1 MKQSESISKLFENFT
16 KAQSEFKTLPK
27 DKQGYGYKYTD
38 LDTVIS
44 SVRPVLAKYGL
55 GFMQTLTSL
64 ESGKSA
70 ITTRLFS
77 SDGEYLEDT
86 IGLPDVAMAKTNSA
100 QNLGAA
106 ITYMKRYALCAMLGI
121 SSDEDTGA
129 ELQRSASAQ
138 KQNPVPQQSHTNQAK
153 QNTQQQPAG
162 GADTP
167 EQHTE
172 INNLL
177 GAMYQNG
184 APVFTREEIGK
195 IGSWRMSK
203 TADEVITY
211 LKEQIAQRR
220 NTQSKPAQKMAEQ
233 ALQPQLSDS
242 PSFDEMSAIF

>member
-16 KAQSEFKTLPK
+16 KAQAEFKTLPK

-64 ESGKSA
+64 EGGKSA

-121 SSDEDTGA
+121 SSDEDTDA
-129 ELQRSASAQ
+129 EIQRPAPQQ
-138 KQNPVPQQSHTNQAK
+138 KQNQQKTKPQP
-153 QNTQQQPAG
+153 QQPAG

-167 EQHTE
+167 EQHAE

-184 APVFTREEIGK
+184 APIFTREEIGK
-195 IGSWRMSK
+195 IGSWRMTK
-203 TADEVITY
+203 TADEVIKY
-211 LKEQIAQRR
+211 LKEQIAGRR
-220 NTQSKPAQKMAEQ
+220 SSQQKPATAEQ
-233 ALQPQLSDS
+233 ALQPDLSDN
-242 PSFDEMSAIF
+242 PGFDEMSALF

>member
-1 MKQSESISKLFENFT
+1 MKQSESIAKLFENFT
-16 KAQSEFKTLPK
+16 KAQAEFKTLPK

-44 SVRPVLAKYGL
+44 SVRPVLAKYSL

-121 SSDEDTGA
+121 SSDEDTDA
-129 ELQRSASAQ
+129 EIQRPAQ
-138 KQNPVPQQSHTNQAK
+138 KQTPAPQQK
-153 QNTQQQPAG
+153 QNQPKAKPQPQQPAG

-167 EQHTE
+167 EQHAE

-184 APVFTREEIGK
+184 APIFTREEIGK
-195 IGSWRMSK
+195 IGSWRMAK
-203 TADEVITY
+203 TADEVIKY

-220 NTQSKPAQKMAEQ
+220 SSQQKPATAGQ
-233 ALQPQLSDS
+233 ALQSELSDS
-242 PSFDEMSAIF
+242 QSFDEMSALF

>member
-1 MKQSESISKLFENFT
+1 MKQSESISKLLENFT
-16 KAQSEFKTLPK
+16 KAQAEFKTLSK

-64 ESGKSA
+64 EGGKSA

-121 SSDEDTGA
+121 SSDEDTDA
-129 ELQRSASAQ
+129 EMQRPAPQQ
-138 KQNPVPQQSHTNQAK
+138 KQNSAPQQK
-153 QNTQQQPAG
+153 QNQPKAKPQPQQPAG

-167 EQHTE
+167 EQHAE

-184 APVFTREEIGK
+184 APIFSREEIGK

-203 TADEVITY
+203 TADEVIKY
-211 LKEQIAQRR
+211 LKEQIAGRR
-220 NTQSKPAQKMAEQ
+220 SAQQKPATAEQ
-233 ALQPQLSDS
+233 ALQPELSDS
-242 PSFDEMSAIF
+242 QSFDEMSALF